1 MNEFNYINSFTN
13 PKLAEKINSQLRG
26 SRQTSEEAAAEKA
39 AYRLEFF
46 REGGVSGFRV
56 LAPEGRR
63 PAPSDWCLQGDW
75 DAETAAATLVDQLD
89 PEDAEQF
96 CLLFDRTPEFKLRR

>member
-13 PKLAEKINSQLRG
+13 PKLAEKINSQLHG
-26 SRQTSEEAAAEKA
+26 SRQSPEEAAAEKA

-56 LAPEGRR
+56 IAPEGRR
-63 PAPSDWCLQGDW
+63 PAPQDWCLDGDW
-75 DAETAAATLVDQLD
+75 DAETAAITIVDHL
-89 PEDAEQF
+89 PAEDIEQF
-96 CLLFDRTPEFKLRR
+96 ATLFDRTPEFKLRR